1 MNNPSDNQDACVMKG
16 VIDRF
21 EGDKAVIK
29 TADRQELVWPRTGLP
44 QDLGEGDLIELTL
57 SAADSRTRGS
67 QEKVAKEILKQILHT
82 DD

>member
-1 MNNPSDNQDACVMKG
+1 MNNNVSKAESFVMKG

-29 TADRQELVWPRTGLP
+29 TEDRQELVWPKSKLP
-44 QDLGEGDLIELTL
+44 SDLGESDLVELIIGPADSL
-57 SAADSRTRGS
+57 SAER

-82 DD
+82 ND

>member
-1 MNNPSDNQDACVMKG
+1 MNNHDAKISGFIMKG

-29 TADRQELVWPRTGLP
+29 TEDRQELIWPKDKLP
-44 QDLGEGDLIELTL
+44 SDLGEGDLIELAIG
-57 SAADSRTRGS
+57 AADSLASGR

-82 DD
+82 ND

>member
-1 MNNPSDNQDACVMKG
+1 MNNSSNNPDAFVMKG

-29 TADRQELVWPRTGLP
+29 TEDRQELIWPKDRLP
-44 QDLGEGDLIELTL
+44 QDLKESDLVELAIG
-57 SAADSRTRGS
+57 AADSLVSGH
-67 QEKVAKEILKQILHT
+67 QEKVAKEIIKQILHT